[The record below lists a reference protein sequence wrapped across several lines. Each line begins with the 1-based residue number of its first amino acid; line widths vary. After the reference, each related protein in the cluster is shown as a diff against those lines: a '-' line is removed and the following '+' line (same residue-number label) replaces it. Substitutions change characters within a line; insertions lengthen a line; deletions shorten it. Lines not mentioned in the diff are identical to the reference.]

1 MNPVT
6 AHAALDRQARA
17 THAAALDRLSPAV
30 RARLASMRR
39 ETALAAPSHRRG
51 WHWLAATATSAVL
64 AVALGLHLQ
73 PETPHAQAA
82 AASATSSTASAA
94 EDYYGTARMLDE
106 SPDLYVWLGSDN
118 HLIAQE

>member
-1 MNPVT
+1 MNPVPD
-6 AHAALDRQARA
+6 HAALDRQARA
-17 THAAALDRLSPAV
+17 AHAAALDRLSPAV
-30 RARLASMRR
+30 RARLASMRHGA
-39 ETALAAPSHRRG
+39 ALAATPHRRG

-73 PETPHAQAA
+73 PETPHAQAG
-82 AASATSSTASAA
+82 AASATGTAASQA

>member
-6 AHAALDRQARA
+6 DLALDGQARA
-17 THAAALDRLSPAV
+17 AHAAALDRLSPAV

-39 ETALAAPSHRRG
+39 EAALAAPPHRRG
-51 WHWLAATATSAVL
+51 WLWLAATATSAVL

-73 PETPHAQAA
+73 PETPHAQTDAASAAGA
-82 AASATSSTASAA
+82 AASAAA
-94 EDYYGTARMLDE
+94 DDYGTARMLDE
-106 SPDLYVWLGSDN
+106 SPDLYVWLGSDS

>member
-17 THAAALDRLSPAV
+17 AHAAALDRLSPAV
-30 RARLASMRR
+30 RARLASMRH
-39 ETALAAPSHRRG
+39 EAALAATPHRRG

-73 PETPHAQAA
+73 PETPHAQAG
-82 AASATSSTASAA
+82 AASATGTAASQA

>member
-6 AHAALDRQARA
+6 DLALDGQARA
-17 THAAALDRLSPAV
+17 AHAAALDRLSPAV

-39 ETALAAPSHRRG
+39 EAALAAPPHRRG
-51 WHWLAATATSAVL
+51 WLWLAATATSAVL

-73 PETPHAQAA
+73 PETPHAQTGTASGA
-82 AASATSSTASAA
+82 AASAAA
-94 EDYYGTARMLDE
+94 DDYGTARMLDE
-106 SPDLYVWLGSDN
+106 SPDLYVWLGSDS

>member
-1 MNPVT
+1 MNPVPD
-6 AHAALDRQARA
+6 HAALDRQARA

-30 RARLASMRR
+30 RARLASMRH
-39 ETALAAPSHRRG
+39 EAALAAPAHRRG

-64 AVALGLHLQ
+64 AVALGLHMQ
-73 PETPHAQAA
+73 PETPHAQAG
-82 AASATSSTASAA
+82 TASAPDTAATQA

>member
-1 MNPVT
+1 MNPVPD
-6 AHAALDRQARA
+6 HAALDRQARA
-17 THAAALDRLSPAV
+17 AHAAALDRLSPAV
-30 RARLASMRR
+30 RARLASMRHGA
-39 ETALAAPSHRRG
+39 ALAAPAHRRG

-73 PETPHAQAA
+73 PETPHAQAG
-82 AASATSSTASAA
+82 AASATGTAASQA